1 MCIATLG
8 GDVSFPSGRD
18 WMDTEIN
25 TQFFSPGVERTLF
38 PSPSYHVT
46 GFWPKG
52 RGQTTG
58 NLLLGPVRIIS
69 ALSSPW

>member
-18 WMDTEIN
+18 WLDTEMN
-25 TQFFSPGVERTLF
+25 AQFFSPGMEGTLF
-38 PSPSYHVT
+38 PSPSYHIT

-52 RGQTTG
+52 CRQTDG
-58 NLLLGPVRIIS
+58 HLLLGPVRIIS
-69 ALSSPW
+69 VLSSLW